1 MSAKPLSEAVSQL
14 EDWLV
19 SRGQSANTVSHYHYI
34 FQVFLGWFRSFHE
47 EYYSEELMEQCLR
60 EHYGI
65 TDSRKILSRRQHYKK
80 RVLRASQLLRDAAS
94 GKNLEDRYLPPKSL
108 LKTETYNDVL
118 TDFRDHLEKCGRRG
132 TTIKNYL
139 HYAGRFLDF
148 SEQRNLLRFSDFSV
162 QSVQDY
168 AQSLSGCRK
177 VTVRGMLRA
186 LRIFLRFLYANG
198 YLEKDLSQ
206 FIDKVSVRE
215 QTSLPSV
222 WTKEEVLKLLAA
234 IDRGNPSG
242 KRDYAMILLAARLGL
257 RVGDINNLKFEN
269 IDWEKELIVFTQ
281 NKMHHETQ
289 LPLLRDVGW
298 AIIDYVKNG
307 RPEIDSPYIFLT
319 HIPPYKNLAPENH
332 HHAMIKKYLMMTD
345 IPNQP
350 KKVKRGMHSLR
361 HTLAN
366 RLQENRETLHTV
378 SSVMGHS
385 SPDSAS
391 YYIKA
396 DIELLRECALSLSEM
411 GL

>member
-1 MSAKPLSEAVSQL
+1 MNAKPLSEAVSQL

-19 SRGQSANTVSHYHYI
+19 SRGQGANTVSRYHYI

-47 EYYSEELMEQCLR
+47 EYYSEELMERCLR

-65 TDSRKILSRRQHYKK
+65 TEGTTLSRRQSYKK
-80 RVLRASQLLRDAAS
+80 AVLRASQLLRDAAS
-94 GKNLEDRYLPPKSL
+94 GKNPEDRYLPPKSPL
-108 LKTETYNDVL
+108 STKAYNDIL
-118 TDFRDHLEKCGRRG
+118 AEFRDHLEKCGRAQG
-132 TTIKNYL
+132 TVATYL
-139 HYAGRFLDF
+139 RSVIFFLEF
-148 SEQRNLLRFSDFSV
+148 AEKRNLLSFSDFSV
-162 QSVQDY
+162 QSIRDY
-168 AQSLSGCRK
+168 EETLAGFKNATAKSFLG
-177 VTVRGMLRA
+177 A
-186 LRIFLRFLYANG
+186 LRSFLRFLHTNG
-198 YLEKDLSQ
+198 RIEQDLSR
-206 FIDKVSVRE
+206 FIDKVPVRE

-234 IDRGNPSG
+234 IDRGNPGG

-257 RVGDINNLKFEN
+257 RVGDINSLKFEN
-269 IDWEKELIVFTQ
+269 IDWEKGLIVFTQ
-281 NKMHHETQ
+281 NKMRHETR

-307 RPEIDSPYIFLT
+307 RPDIDSPYIFLT
-319 HIPPYKNLAPENH
+319 HITPFKNFALSNH
-332 HHAMIKKYLMMTD
+332 QHAMIKKYLLMTD
-345 IPNQP
+345 IQNQP

-385 SPDSAS
+385 SLDSAS

-396 DIELLRECALSLSEM
+396 DIELLRECALSLSEA